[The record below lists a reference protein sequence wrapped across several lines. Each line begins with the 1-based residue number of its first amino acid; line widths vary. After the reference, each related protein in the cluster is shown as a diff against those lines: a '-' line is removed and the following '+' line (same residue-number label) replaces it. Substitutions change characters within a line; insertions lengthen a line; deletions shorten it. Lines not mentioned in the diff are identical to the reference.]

1 MIYLYNNSHRMNK
14 FLPIVLVCLLC
25 GCAGGGGKKAPVAS
39 VPEFPMVDIPSVLA
53 EPQDRVDYMTEHF
66 WDRFTGLSGQTDSAS
81 VKGLP
86 SAVVEEK
93 FVFWVTLLKAA
104 SVPVMEKAVSQS
116 VDVARADGD
125 AVFGRFLDFA
135 DKHLYDPNSPGRNEE
150 AYLALLNRA
159 LGGALPNEDMRQRYE
174 YCVSQCSLNR
184 IGQRA
189 ADFKFISREGRM
201 MRLYDVE
208 APVMLLIFS
217 NPGCPTCA
225 LYQENLQ
232 KNKPLQDAMRKG
244 SFKVVNIYPDED
256 IQAWEDYV
264 RTYPAEWVCGRDPLG
279 QLHGGL
285 YSLRAIPSLY
295 LLDKDKKVI
304 LKDASYEEVEIKL
317 YDLIF

>member
-1 MIYLYNNSHRMNK
+1 MKK

-39 VPEFPMVDIPSVLA
+39 APDFPMVDVPGVIA
-53 EPQDRVDYMTEHF
+53 EPQDRVNYMAEHF
-66 WDRFTGLSGQTDSAS
+66 WDRFSGLSGQTDSLT

-86 SAVVEEK
+86 SNAVEEK

-104 SVPVMEKAVSQS
+104 SAPVMEKAVNSAANA
-116 VDVARADGD
+116 ARADGMT
-125 AVFGRFLDFA
+125 VFGKFLEFA

-150 AYLALLNRA
+150 AYLALLGKVLA
-159 LGGALPNEDMRQRYE
+159 GPLPNEDMRQRYE

-184 IGQRA
+184 IGQPA
-189 ADFKFISREGRM
+189 SDFKFITPEGRI
-201 MRLYDVE
+201 MRLYDVQ
-208 APVMLLIFS
+208 APIMLLIFS

-225 LYQENLQ
+225 VYQENLQ
-232 KNKPLQDAMRKG
+232 KSEPLREKLRKG
-244 SFKVVNIYPDED
+244 EFKVVNIYPDED
-256 IQAWEDYV
+256 VQAWEEYV
-264 RTYPAEWVCGRDPLG
+264 RTYPSEWLCGRDHLG
-279 QLHGGL
+279 QLFGGGL

-317 YDLIF
+317 YDLLF